1 MIMEKEMHFVI
12 CSVAS
17 VHMEI
22 TESKIRLAEIF
33 AFYWEQNEDKLEP
46 IA

>member
-12 CSVAS
+12 RSVAS

-22 TESKIRLAEIF
+22 TESKIRLAGIF
-33 AFYWEQNEDKLEP
+33 AVNFIGNG
-46 IA
+46 IRTG

>member
-22 TESKIRLAEIF
+22 TERKIRLAGIF
-33 AFYWEQNEDKLEP
+33 ALCFIGNKKRM
-46 IA
+46 A